1 MRPLESVA
9 RGLRQRGSSYRCCL
23 PALAGF
29 ACPQSASPDDSK
41 IMTNLLQNSTLVV
54 QILQP
59 LLEHPACKTP
69 QGEDDRGMCEA
80 TVEVFEFPV
89 VFR

>member
-1 MRPLESVA
+1 
-9 RGLRQRGSSYRCCL
+9 
-23 PALAGF
+23 
-29 ACPQSASPDDSK
+29 
-41 IMTNLLQNSTLVV
+41 MTNLLQNSTLVV

>member
-1 MRPLESVA
+1 MSLPEGVA

-29 ACPQSASPDDSK
+29 ARPQSASPDDPK
-41 IMTNLLQNSTLVV
+41 TMTNLLQNSTIVV

-59 LLEHPACKTP
+59 LPEHPACKTP
-69 QGEDDRGMCEA
+69 QGEDDRGKC
-80 TVEVFEFPV
+80 
-89 VFR
+89 